1 MRGVDRTS
9 VSSKKQDMVEKRIDP
24 DDLRAYSFEEMSRF
38 YAGIYKKKEIQSYW
52 DACALAKS
60 AKAANKNEKKTTQDK
75 KSALRKPVS
84 PEDVLQRLRACKV
97 VPVIKLDDASHSVPL
112 VAALKEGGIDV
123 AEITFR
129 TACAAEAI
137 QRASEVEGVC
147 VGAGTVLEAK
157 QVDIAID
164 GGADFI
170 VSPGFSPSVCYRCQ
184 KRGALY
190 LPGVVTPTEVMMAT
204 SKFGLKALKFFP
216 ASNYGGAGTL
226 KSFSAVF
233 PDVVFMP
240 TGGVTEANI
249 GDYVSLPN
257 VMAAGGSWMV
267 GDAAVKLAAE
277 SGNWSEITSVA
288 RKARETALA
297 GATK

>member
-1 MRGVDRTS
+1 
-9 VSSKKQDMVEKRIDP
+9 MVEKRIDP
-24 DDLRAYSFEEMSRF
+24 DDSVAYSFAEMAKF
-38 YAGIYKKKEIQSYW
+38 YAGKYTKKEIQSYW
-52 DACALAKS
+52 NTCAPTKHAKS
-60 AKAANKNEKKTTQDK
+60 FKKKEKASTQGK
-75 KSALRKPVS
+75 VSTLRKPAP

-97 VPVIKLDDASHSVPL
+97 VPVIKLDDASHSAPL
-112 VAALKEGGIDV
+112 VTALKEGGIDV

-137 QRASEVEGVC
+137 QKASEVAGVC
-147 VGAGTVLEAK
+147 VGAGTVLEPK

-170 VSPGFSPSVCYRCQ
+170 VSPGFSPSVCKRCQ

-233 PDVVFMP
+233 PDTAFMP
-240 TGGVTEANI
+240 TGGVTEGNI

-257 VMAAGGSWMV
+257 VLAAGGSWMV
-267 GDAAVKLAAE
+267 GDAAVKASAE
-277 SGNWSEITSVA
+277 SGNWSDVTNAA
-288 RKARETALA
+288 RKAREAALA
-297 GATK
+297 AAKK